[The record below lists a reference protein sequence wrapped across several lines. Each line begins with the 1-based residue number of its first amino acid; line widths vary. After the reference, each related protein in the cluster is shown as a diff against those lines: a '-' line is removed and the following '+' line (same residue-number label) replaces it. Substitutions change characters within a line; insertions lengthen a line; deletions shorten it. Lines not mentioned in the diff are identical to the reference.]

1 MLAAGEK
8 GTAKEQYRNAQKA
21 AQLMV
26 EVIKKATNWLLCMA
40 TVPRWAISF
49 CKWKRLQ
56 TLFPLFPL
64 MSAMP

>member
-26 EVIKKATNWLLCMA
+26 EIIKKGYELIIFSACNLFAVLIIK
-40 TVPRWAISF
+40 VPGTWEHLI
-49 CKWKRLQ
+49 
-56 TLFPLFPL
+56 
-64 MSAMP
+64 